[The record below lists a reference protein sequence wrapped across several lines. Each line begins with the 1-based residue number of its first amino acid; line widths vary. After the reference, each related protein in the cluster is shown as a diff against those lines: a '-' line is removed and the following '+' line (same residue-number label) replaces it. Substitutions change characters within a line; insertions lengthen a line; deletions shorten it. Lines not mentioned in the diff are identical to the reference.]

1 MDQSYQIADIS
12 GQCVHEIDKLQKTLK
27 EKTNQEIVLI
37 AYTPSEKQD
46 QSSKEERPDT
56 KI

>member
-1 MDQSYQIADIS
+1 MDQNYQIADIS
-12 GQCVHEIDKLQKTLK
+12 GQSVHEIDKLQKTLK

-46 QSSKEERPDT
+46 
-56 KI
+56 

>member
-1 MDQSYQIADIS
+1 MDQNYQIADIS

-37 AYTPSEKQD
+37 AYTPAEK
-46 QSSKEERPDT
+46 KG
-56 KI
+56 